1 MSMANTFCG
10 GADSQ
15 AAHLCGAFGCAVR
28 ALMAIRRQVNA
39 AICIRLIAGLFGYP
53 RAATAA
59 VLTAYAAHSSPHQA
73 QGCQMQV
80 LPRGLPEAD
89 VPQHALLEGVSV

>member
-15 AAHLCGAFGCAVR
+15 AARLCGAFGCAVR
-28 ALMAIRRQVNA
+28 ALVAVRRQVNA
-39 AICIRLIAGLFGYP
+39 AICIRLIAGLFGNS

-59 VLTAYAAHSSPHQA
+59 VLTAYAAHSLPHQA
-73 QGCQMQV
+73 QGRQMQV
-80 LPRGLPEAD
+80 LPHDLPEAD
-89 VPQHALLEGVSV
+89 VPQHALLERMSV